1 MNILSQTSKAYN
13 QCLRAPSHKVN
24 FLVPKEYPNSKEYT
38 RFLKTNSLP
47 SLSRNATKRSKCIF
61 MLTAQKRKSR
71 VLSCPLSNH
80 INLCL
85 LQILRK
91 NPQKKTS
98 TTSRWRI
105 SLLRMSGYLL
115 NRISAGLLGLMK
127 SFPLFWK
134 PTSMCQLKR
143 LIFSSTLLFWLE
155 PKYMGLFW

>member
-1 MNILSQTSKAYN
+1 MISSIDIMNILSQTSKAYN

-61 MLTAQKRKSR
+61 MLTAQKRKWR

-80 INLCL
+80 ISLCL
-85 LQILRK
+85 LHILRK

-105 SLLRMSGYLL
+105 SRFRGL
-115 NRISAGLLGLMK
+115 AGG
-127 SFPLFWK
+127 
-134 PTSMCQLKR
+134 
-143 LIFSSTLLFWLE
+143 IFSIESQQDYLVSWSPFPYSESRLLCAS
-155 PKYMGLFW
+155 